1 MSHAREMIE
10 ASPGAP
16 EFDVSEL
23 AAAID
28 GCLDCSQSCTACA
41 DADVAEPEVADMRR
55 CIGLCLDCADVC
67 ATTARV
73 LSRQTRYDKYL
84 VQRLLEACVRAC
96 GSCAAECEQ
105 HAQHHEHCRV
115 CAESCGACERACRT
129 LLDAQAFEELDAL
142 RGG

>member
-10 ASPGAP
+10 ASPGTP
-16 EFDVSEL
+16 EFDVDEL

-28 GCLDCSQSCTACA
+28 GCKDCEQTCTACA
-41 DADVAEPEVADMRR
+41 DADVAEPDVAEMRR

-67 ATTARV
+67 AATARV
-73 LSRQTRYDKYL
+73 LSRQTRYDTYL

-96 GSCAAECEQ
+96 DSCAAECER
-105 HAQHHEHCRV
+105 HAEHHEHCRV
-115 CAESCGACERACRT
+115 CAETCRACERACRT
-129 LLDAQAFEELDAL
+129 LLDAQALAEVDTL